1 MRYAVTIAALVLT
14 LGVGACAGPKQQEF
28 TRSDAESI
36 KKATADFT
44 AAFNHKEIDKVIE
57 FYDEN
62 SVLMPPNKPLL
73 RGRDALKAYYGA
85 EVARGG
91 ELKMDTEEVQ
101 GHGPLAYE
109 AGTYSMSYA
118 NGGRD
123 RGKYLRVFRLMNGTW
138 RTEKTIWSS
147 DLPQQQVPVS
157 AD

>member
-1 MRYAVTIAALVLT
+1 MRYAVTVAALALT
-14 LGVGACAGPKQQEF
+14 LGVGACAGPKQEEF
-28 TRSDAESI
+28 TRADAEAI
-36 KKATADFT
+36 KKSTADFT
-44 AAFNHKEIDKVIE
+44 AAFNHKEIDKVVD
-57 FYDEN
+57 FYVDN

-73 RGRDALKAYYGA
+73 RGRDALRAYYGA

-91 ELKMDTEEVQ
+91 ELRMDSEEVQ

-109 AGTYSMSYA
+109 AGVYSITFE
-118 NGGRD
+118 GGARD

-147 DLPQQQVPVS
+147 DLPQPNAPS

>member
-14 LGVGACAGPKQQEF
+14 LGVGACAGPKTQEF
-28 TRSDAESI
+28 TRADAEAI
-36 KKATADFT
+36 KKGTVEFT
-44 AAFNHKEIDKVIE
+44 VAFNQKELDKVVE
-57 FYDEN
+57 FYVDN

-73 RGRDALKAYYGA
+73 RGREALKVYYGA
-85 EVARGG
+85 EVSRGA
-91 ELKMDTEEVQ
+91 ELTMESEEVQ

-109 AGTYSMSYA
+109 AGTYSINYA

-123 RGKYLRVFRLMNGTW
+123 RGKYLRVFRLMNGAW

-147 DLPQQQVPVS
+147 DLPVQPAS

>member
-28 TRSDAESI
+28 TRADAEAI
-36 KKATADFT
+36 KKGTADFT
-44 AAFNHKEIDKVIE
+44 AAFNHKELDKVVD
-57 FYDEN
+57 FYVDN

-73 RGRDALKAYYGA
+73 RGREALRAYYGA

-91 ELKMDTEEVQ
+91 QLTMNSEEVQ
-101 GHGPLAYE
+101 GSGPLAYE
-109 AGTYSMSYA
+109 AGVYSISYDD
-118 NGGRD
+118 GGRD

-147 DLPQQQVPVS
+147 DLPVQSAS

>member
-28 TRSDAESI
+28 TRADAEAI
-36 KKATADFT
+36 KKGTADFA
-44 AAFNHKEIDKVIE
+44 AAFNNKELDKVIE
-57 FYDEN
+57 FYMDS

-73 RGRDALKAYYGA
+73 RGRDTLKAFYGG

-91 ELKMDTEEVQ
+91 ELSMEVEEVQ

-109 AGTYSMSYA
+109 SGTYA
-118 NGGRD
+118 ITFAGGARD
-123 RGKYLRVFRLMNGTW
+123 RGKYLRVLRQMGGTW

-147 DLPQQQVPVS
+147 DLPQQGAA

>member
-14 LGVGACAGPKQQEF
+14 LGVGACAGSNPQEF
-28 TRSDAESI
+28 TRSDAEAI
-36 KKATADFT
+36 KKGTVEFT
-44 AAFNHKEIDKVIE
+44 TAFNQKQLDKVIE
-57 FYDEN
+57 FYVDH

-91 ELKMDTEEVQ
+91 ELTMDSEEVQ

-109 AGTYSMSYA
+109 SGTYAISYE

-123 RGKYLRVFRLMNGTW
+123 RGKYLRVLRLMNGTW

-147 DLPQQQVPVS
+147 DLPQQPVA

>member
-14 LGVGACAGPKQQEF
+14 LGVGACAGKPQEF
-28 TRSDAESI
+28 TRTDAEAI
-36 KKATADFT
+36 KRGTVEFT
-44 AAFNHKEIDKVIE
+44 TAFNHKEIDKVIE
-57 FYDEN
+57 FYVDN

-91 ELKMDTEEVQ
+91 QLTMESEEVQ

-109 AGTYSMSYA
+109 AGIYSISYD

-123 RGKYLRVFRLMNGTW
+123 RGKYLRVLRLMNGTW

-147 DLPQQQVPVS
+147 DLPQPPAA